1 MTVAAI
7 YTHARHVHIM
17 SLNLNF
23 GLKLWRTIS
32 RHDNNIIVNLVYVLA
47 PQYNPDFCKI
57 ARFVV

>member
-1 MTVAAI
+1 MTVAAR
-7 YTHARHVHIM
+7 YTHARHAHIM

-23 GLKLWRTIS
+23 GLELWRTIS
-32 RHDNNIIVNLVYVLA
+32 RHDNNIIVYVLV